1 VASALSATAGWSVG
15 QEQKDN
21 GSILSLTEQFNWS
34 KWAVVSS
41 PDPGMPGKLVDNS
54 LSSVASAANTGTGG
68 SRTDSSD
75 CDRSW
80 PNRPRTQKKSPRFAQ
95 GLFIFRNPGDVLL
108 SQGVAPQVPS
118 ALTVLTSVFGMG
130 TGVAPSLWSPETC
143 SRSPGSF
150 SEPGRGRPVAVLER
164 PIASTSKVPSP
175 RPIST
180 GRLNTL
186 PCLHLRP
193 INVVVWPRA
202 LPGLPCGRPN
212 LGTSFALR
220 CFQRLSHP

>member
-1 VASALSATAGWSVG
+1 MPIQCLEGDQGRWRGEEWGLCHQGQIGNRKRPPAS
-15 QEQKDN
+15 
-21 GSILSLTEQFNWS
+21 
-34 KWAVVSS
+34 
-41 PDPGMPGKLVDNS
+41 
-54 LSSVASAANTGTGG
+54 GG
-68 SRTDSSD
+68 LLIR
-75 CDRSW
+75 
-80 PNRPRTQKKSPRFAQ
+80 KS
-95 GLFIFRNPGDVLL
+95 GDVLL

-130 TGVAPSLWSPETC
+130 TGVSPPPWSPETV
-143 SRSPGSF
+143 RSADHFDSALTAAQ
-150 SEPGRGRPVAVLER
+150 SAALER

-193 INVVVWPRA
+193 IYVVVWPRA
-202 LPGLPCGRPN
+202 LPGLPCGRPH

>member
-1 VASALSATAGWSVG
+1 MPGSADEAGSGPTCAVPDTGEIAGDEERKGPRLAGALSL
-15 QEQKDN
+15 K
-21 GSILSLTEQFNWS
+21 
-34 KWAVVSS
+34 
-41 PDPGMPGKLVDNS
+41 NS
-54 LSSVASAANTGTGG
+54 
-68 SRTDSSD
+68 
-75 CDRSW
+75 
-80 PNRPRTQKKSPRFAQ
+80 
-95 GLFIFRNPGDVLL
+95 GDVLL

-118 ALTVLTSVFGMG
+118 ALTGLTSVFGMG
-130 TGVAPSLWSPETC
+130 TGVSPSLWSPETFAA
-143 SRSPGSF
+143 RADQTIRRRAAGAP
-150 SEPGRGRPVAVLER
+150 LER
-164 PIASTSKVPSP
+164 SIASTSKVPSP

-202 LPGLPCGRPN
+202 LPGLPCGRPH